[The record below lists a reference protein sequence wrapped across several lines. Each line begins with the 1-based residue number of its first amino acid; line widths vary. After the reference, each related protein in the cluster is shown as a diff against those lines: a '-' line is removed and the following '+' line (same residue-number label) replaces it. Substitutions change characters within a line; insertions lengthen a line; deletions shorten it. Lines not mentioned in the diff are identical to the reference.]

1 MIELKDI
8 CFVYD
13 SEPVLNYF
21 SMCVKDGETVVLQG
35 ENGCG
40 KSTVLGILNGLL
52 FAEKGTYI
60 FSGEEITE
68 KKMKSQAFSKAF
80 HKKIGYV
87 FQNTE
92 LQLFCSSVQ
101 EEIAFGPMQMG
112 FDEQEIQKR
121 VDDMLEFLNIEKL
134 RDRAPYHL
142 SCGEKKKVAIA
153 SVLAVNPEVLILD
166 EPFNFLDKASRI
178 WLTEFLKSMKE
189 AGKTIIIVTHSDE
202 LVQELDARVIRM

>member
-1 MIELKDI
+1 
-8 CFVYD
+8 
-13 SEPVLNYF
+13 
-21 SMCVKDGETVVLQG
+21 
-35 ENGCG
+35 
-40 KSTVLGILNGLL
+40 
-52 FAEKGTYI
+52 
-60 FSGEEITE
+60 
-68 KKMKSQAFSKAF
+68 
-80 HKKIGYV
+80 
-87 FQNTE
+87 
-92 LQLFCSSVQ
+92 
-101 EEIAFGPMQMG
+101 MQMG

-178 WLTEFLKSMKE
+178 WLTEFLKSMKA

>member
-8 CFVYD
+8 CFAYD

-21 SMCVKDGETVVLQG
+21 SMLVNDGETVVLQG

-52 FAEKGTYI
+52 FADKGTYT
-60 FSGEEITE
+60 FDGEEITE
-68 KKMKSQAFSKAF
+68 KTMKSQVFSKSF

-112 FDEQEIQKR
+112 LDEQEIQKR
-121 VDDMLEFLNIEKL
+121 VDDMLRFLNIEKL
-134 RDRAPYHL
+134 RDKAPYHL
-142 SCGEKKKVAIA
+142 SCGEKKKVAVA

-166 EPFNFLDKASRI
+166 EPFNFLDKASRV
-178 WLTEFLKSMKE
+178 WMTEFLKSMKN

-202 LVQELDARVIRM
+202 LVQELDAHVIKM